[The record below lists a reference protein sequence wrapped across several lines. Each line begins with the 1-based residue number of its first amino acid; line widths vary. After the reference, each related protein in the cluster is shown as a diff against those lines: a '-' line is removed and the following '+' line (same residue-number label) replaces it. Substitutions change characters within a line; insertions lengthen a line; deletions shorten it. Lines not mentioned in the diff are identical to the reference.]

1 MNMIAVAT
9 TAIRL
14 QVVQGNEQK
23 ALKQV
28 ITPQIAR
35 MNKLR
40 LELTALVAAE
50 QKVHDEMGSDYK
62 HTAASYKNAMP
73 HMTME
78 TLVRLIAGIER
89 SVQDREIA
97 LQGRALAPFLDS
109 HGISRIFGD
118 LVELG
123 ADPADTGY
131 LYDMEAEDFA
141 GLGLSAAEQGRFE
154 DALGAQQKL
163 RAQQDEQVGRGGQ
176 ERHAGRERQEGD
188 EGQDVQVGQ
197 KEQEEQG
204 GEGEAEKQPTNAGAA
219 DSASEV
225 PSMVGCNSCTFE
237 NEAGT
242 AVCAVCGANVEAGGN
257 GVAGANNAPGVG
269 APEADTPGQEH
280 WICASCTFE
289 NTPGIAAC
297 AMCGAKHEAGD
308 NKGGAAAAAA
318 AVAWSCGACTF
329 ENESGCS
336 QCGVCGAER

>member
-1 MNMIAVAT
+1 MIAVAT

-14 QVVQGNEQK
+14 QVVQGNERK
-23 ALKQV
+23 ALTQV
-28 ITPQIAR
+28 IKPQIAR
-35 MNKLR
+35 MKELR

-50 QKVHDEMGSDYK
+50 QKVQEEFGSDYK
-62 HTAASYKNAMP
+62 STAASYKNAMP

-78 TLVRLIAGIER
+78 TLVRLISAMKARIAA
-89 SVQDREIA
+89 VQQDKEIA
-97 LQGRALAPFLDS
+97 LQGRALAPFLS
-109 HGISRIFGD
+109 SLGISRIFGD

-154 DALGAQQKL
+154 DAVRAQQKL
-163 RAQQDEQVGRGGQ
+163 RAQQDKQVGRDGQEGQAGREMQEGQEGQEGHKEQVG
-176 ERHAGRERQEGD
+176 H
-188 EGQDVQVGQ
+188 
-197 KEQEEQG
+197 KEQEGQG
-204 GEGEAEKQPTNAGAA
+204 GEGEEEKQPTNAGAA
-219 DSASEV
+219 DSASV
-225 PSMVGCNSCTFE
+225 CNSCTFE

-257 GVAGANNAPGVG
+257 EGAGANNAP
-269 APEADTPGQEH
+269 PEADAPGQDH

-289 NTPGIAAC
+289 NTSGIAVC
-297 AMCGAKHEAGD
+297 AMCGANHEAGG

-318 AVAWSCGACTF
+318 AVTWSCGACTF
-329 ENESGCS
+329 ENESDCS